1 MRLRLPLTLPL
12 AALLTVAACGDAGRT
27 GITLPSDAPPPSLAG
42 ANVAV
47 AATVGETFTY
57 DATRAGSTFANPAG
71 GPLTYAI
78 AFNGPPN
85 GLTATGGTIEGRPTG
100 TGIVVATIT
109 ATDALGRSAGD
120 RFAVVVFESGLA
132 SPELPTPSYR
142 YADAEVP
149 LPAHFV
155 ASVGGASIASFD
167 NTPASNPI
175 TDAGATLG
183 RVLFYDSRLSRTDA
197 TSCASCHRQ
206 SLGFADALPR
216 SVGITG
222 ALTPRHATGLANA
235 RFYGSGRFF
244 WDERAASLEAQVLEP
259 IQHRDEMGMSLDSL
273 ALKLAVTP
281 YYPALFAAAFG
292 SPSITSD
299 RIAAALAQFARAMVS
314 GGSRYDR
321 AFDAAGNADFAAT
334 LTPQEILG
342 EQVFRRSG
350 CPSCHVGVAQAG
362 EALHNNGLDAAVSDT
377 GAGRGRFKTPS
388 LRNVAVR
395 RRFMHDARFK
405 SLDEVVAF
413 YDSGVQPSPGLDAL
427 LLAPDGSP
435 RRLGLSDVERAALVS
450 FLGALTDST
459 FLTSPR
465 FANPFARGSS
475 APDSGVTVT
484 IQGNQFLPSS
494 VVVRP
499 GAVVSFHNID
509 NEWHDATFDN
519 PAVGATPRFTSGVQ
533 TIVMPTA
540 LGAYTY
546 HCTVHGPA
554 MSGSVVVGR

>member
-1 MRLRLPLTLPL
+1 MRLYL
-12 AALLTVAACGDAGRT
+12 AVLLTVAACGDAART
-27 GITLPSDAPPPSLAG
+27 AITLPSDAPPPALAS

-47 AATVGETFTY
+47 AATVGTSFTY
-57 DATRAGSTFANPAG
+57 DATRAGGTFANPAG
-71 GPLTYAI
+71 GPLTFTI
-78 AFNGPPN
+78 AFAGPAN
-85 GLTATGGTIEGRPTG
+85 GLTTSGGTIEGKPSA

-109 ATDALGRSAGD
+109 ATDALGRSASD
-120 RFAVVVFESGLA
+120 RFAVVAFESGLA

-167 NTPASNPI
+167 NTPAANPI

-183 RVLFYDSRLSRTDA
+183 RVLFYDTRLSRTDA

-216 SVGITG
+216 SVGISG

-273 ALKLAVTP
+273 PIKLGVTP

-321 AFDAAGNADFAAT
+321 AFDAGGNANFAAV
-334 LTPQEILG
+334 LTPQEAAG
-342 EQVFRRSG
+342 EQVFRSSG
-350 CPSCHVGVAQAG
+350 CASCHVGVAQAG
-362 EALHNNGLDAAVSDT
+362 EALHNNGLDAAVTDT

-395 RRFMHDARFK
+395 RRFMHDARFT

-413 YDSGVQPSPGLDAL
+413 YDSGVQPSPALDAL
-427 LLAPDGSP
+427 LRAPDGSP
-435 RRLGLSDVERAALVS
+435 RRLGLSEVERAAVVA

-465 FANPFARGSS
+465 FANPFARASS
-475 APDSGVTVT
+475 APDTGVTVT

-494 VVVRP
+494 IVVRP
-499 GAVVSFHNID
+499 GGAVSFHNID

-546 HCTVHGPA
+546 HCSVHGPA
-554 MSGSVVVGR
+554 MSGSIVVGR

>member
-1 MRLRLPLTLPL
+1 MRPTL
-12 AALLTVAACGDAGRT
+12 AILLTIAACGDAART
-27 GITLPSDAPPPSLAG
+27 AITLPSDAPAPSLAS

-47 AATVGETFTY
+47 AATAGTTFSY
-57 DATRAGSTFANPAG
+57 DATRAGGTFANPAG
-71 GPLTYAI
+71 GPLTYSI
-78 AFNGPPN
+78 AFSGPAD
-85 GLTATGGTIEGRPTG
+85 GLTASGGTIAGKPTAP
-100 TGIVVATIT
+100 GIVVATLT
-109 ATDALGRSAGD
+109 AIDALGRTASD

-132 SPELPTPSYR
+132 SPDLPTPSYR

-155 ASVGGASIASFD
+155 ASVDGASIASFD
-167 NTPASNPI
+167 NTPTTNPI

-183 RVLFYDSRLSRTDA
+183 RVLFYDPRLSRTDA

-216 SVGITG
+216 SVGFNG

-235 RFYGSGRFF
+235 RFYKDGRFF
-244 WDERAASLEAQVLEP
+244 WDERAPSLEAQVLQP

-273 ALKLAVTP
+273 ALKLTVTP

-292 SPSITSD
+292 SASITSD

-321 AFDAAGNADFAAT
+321 AFDASGNADFTAT

-350 CPSCHVGVAQAG
+350 CPSCHVGVAQEG
-362 EALHNNGLDAAVSDT
+362 VTLHNNGLDAAVADT

-395 RRFMHDARFK
+395 RRFMHDARFA

-413 YDSGVQPSPGLDAL
+413 YDAGVQPSPALDAL
-427 LLAPDGSP
+427 LRASDGSP
-435 RRLGLSDVERAALVS
+435 RRLGLSDVERRALVA

-465 FANPFARGSS
+465 FANPFAGASS

-484 IQGNQFLPSS
+484 MQGNQFLPAS
-494 VVVRP
+494 VTVRP
-499 GAVVSFHNID
+499 GAVVSFYNID
-509 NEWHDATFDN
+509 NEWHNATFDD
-519 PAVGATPRFTSGVQ
+519 PAVGATPKFTSGIQ

-554 MSGSVVVGR
+554 MSGSIVVGR

>member
-1 MRLRLPLTLPL
+1 MRLTLAVLL
-12 AALLTVAACGDAGRT
+12 ALAACGDAART
-27 GITLPSDAPPPSLAG
+27 AITLPSDAPPPSLAN
-42 ANVAV
+42 ANIAV
-47 AATVGETFTY
+47 AATVGTAFTY
-57 DATRAGSTFANPAG
+57 DATRAGGTFANPAG

-78 AFNGPPN
+78 AFVGPAN
-85 GLTATGGTIEGRPTG
+85 GLAASGGSISGKPTVA
-100 TGIVVATIT
+100 GIVVATIT
-109 ATDALGRSAGD
+109 ATDALGRTASD
-120 RFAVVVFESGLA
+120 RFAIVAFESGLA
-132 SPELPTPSYR
+132 TPELPTPSHR

-155 ASVGGASIASFD
+155 ASVAGASIASFD

-183 RVLFYDSRLSRTDA
+183 RVLFYDQRLSRTDGR
-197 TSCASCHRQ
+197 SCASCHRQ

-216 SVGITG
+216 SLGVSG

-235 RFYGSGRFF
+235 RFYRGGRFF

-273 ALKLAVTP
+273 PLKLGVTP
-281 YYPALFAAAFG
+281 YYPALFTAAFG
-292 SPSITSD
+292 SPSITTD

-314 GGSRYDR
+314 AGSRYDR
-321 AFDAAGNADFAAT
+321 AFDGSGNADLAAT

-342 EQVFRRSG
+342 EQVFRSSG

-362 EALHNNGLDAAVSDT
+362 EALHNNGLDAAVTDT
-377 GAGRGRFKTPS
+377 GAGGGRFKTPS

-395 RRFMHDARFK
+395 RRFMHDARFT

-413 YDSGVQPSPGLDAL
+413 YDSGVQPSPALDAL
-427 LLAPDGSP
+427 LRAPDGAP
-435 RRLGLSDVERAALVS
+435 RRLGLSDVERKSLVA

-465 FANPFARGSS
+465 FADPFAPASS

-484 IQGNQFLPSS
+484 IQGNQFLPPS

-509 NEWHDATFDN
+509 NEWHNATFDN
-519 PAVGATPRFTSGVQ
+519 PAVGATPKFTSGVQ
-533 TIVMPTA
+533 AIVMPTA

-554 MSGSVVVGR
+554 MSGSIVVGR

>member
-1 MRLRLPLTLPL
+1 MRLPL
-12 AALLTVAACGDAGRT
+12 AVLLSAAACGDAART
-27 GITLPSDAPPPSLAG
+27 AITLPSDAPPPSLAS

-47 AATVGETFTY
+47 AATVGTTFTY

-71 GPLTYAI
+71 GPLTYTIVFA
-78 AFNGPPN
+78 GPAD
-85 GLTATGGTIEGRPTG
+85 GLTASGGTISGKPAAA
-100 TGIVVATIT
+100 GIVVATLT
-109 ATDALGRSAGD
+109 ATDALGRAASD
-120 RFAVVVFESGLA
+120 RFAVVAFESGLP
-132 SPELPTPSYR
+132 SPELPTPADR

-149 LPAHFV
+149 LPAHFL
-155 ASVGGASIASFD
+155 ASVGGASVASFD
-167 NTPASNPI
+167 NTPTSNPI

-183 RVLFYDSRLSRTDA
+183 RVLFYDPRLSRTDA

-216 SVGITG
+216 SLGVTG
-222 ALTPRHATGLANA
+222 VLTPRHATGLANA

-244 WDERAASLEAQVLEP
+244 WDERAVSLEAQVLEP

-273 ALKLAVTP
+273 PIKLAVTS
-281 YYPALFAAAFG
+281 YYPALFTSAFG
-292 SPSITSD
+292 SPTITSD
-299 RIAAALAQFARAMVS
+299 RIARALAQFTRAMVS

-321 AFDAAGNADFAAT
+321 AFDAAGNANLAAT
-334 LTPQEILG
+334 LTPQEIMG
-342 EQVFRRSG
+342 EEVFRRSG

-362 EALHNNGLDAAVSDT
+362 EALHNNGLDATVNDT

-395 RRFMHDARFK
+395 RRFMHDARFT
-405 SLDEVVAF
+405 SLEEVVAF
-413 YDSGVQPSPGLDAL
+413 YDSGVQPSPALDAL
-427 LLAPDGSP
+427 LRAPDGSP
-435 RRLGLSDVERAALVS
+435 RRLGLSDVERAALVT
-450 FLGALTDST
+450 FLGTLTDST

-465 FANPFARGSS
+465 FANPFARASS
-475 APDSGVTVT
+475 APDTGVTVT
-484 IQGNQFLPSS
+484 LQGNQFLPAS

-499 GAVVSFHNID
+499 GAVVSFRNID
-509 NEWHDATFDN
+509 NEWHNATFDN

-554 MSGSVVVGR
+554 MSGSIVVGR